1 MFGKKYIIFWI
12 AATCLLFLQSCEND
26 WTDFDI
32 PGCMDNNASNYDLNA
47 NVDNGSCSYSCL
59 SMDNYEQCID
69 IDCYWWNDSC
79 HSIEEP
85 LQACQDIIDNE
96 ICISSGCY
104 WWQNACHESM
114 EPIMIYNIDA
124 SDYTE
129 WIYFSLESSNV
140 VDIINPENSLGWD
153 IAFKRNHM
161 ITNGGLS
168 GSGLGCAIVDEN
180 QEWTD
185 NSFLSSDQIAN
196 YECQV
201 DEIVEG
207 NIFTYQGCYNPL
219 AGHIFEDCIK
229 NPALDQWG
237 DFDDSY
243 TFIPVNFQFFIRSAN
258 GTNYAFWPIAYEDIN
273 GETGQISM
281 TYRVID

>member
-1 MFGKKYIIFWI
+1 M
-12 AATCLLFLQSCEND
+12 
-26 WTDFDI
+26 
-32 PGCMDNNASNYDLNA
+32 
-47 NVDNGSCSYSCL
+47 
-59 SMDNYEQCID
+59 
-69 IDCYWWNDSC
+69 
-79 HSIEEP
+79 
-85 LQACQDIIDNE
+85 
-96 ICISSGCY
+96 
-104 WWQNACHESM
+104 
-114 EPIMIYNIDA
+114 
-124 SDYTE
+124 
-129 WIYFSLESSNV
+129 
-140 VDIINPENSLGWD
+140 
-153 IAFKRNHM
+153 
-161 ITNGGLS
+161 S